1 MKNIFFTLLL
11 LSIFSSCAR
20 SYKPI
25 QENSNIKKP
34 LMLLVEYEISGMY
47 FSQKIN
53 RPYSMTVDNYGNIYI
68 VDAGNN
74 RLLKLDSLYNPIAEM
89 GGQGHQAGLLDLP
102 QFISIDNNLNLVVS
116 EEGNR
121 RISRFDSKLNFVEII
136 DFFDFDNE
144 LEYGFPSGV
153 TTSEYGEIWAADKEK
168 NRLVIYDSFGAFK
181 QTVGDFGYSG
191 GQLYSPEKIIRYK
204 SNYFVCDGGN
214 KRIIVYDEYGDY
226 LYKFE
231 QSLMQYPIGAAIH
244 DNILWVVDVVT
255 NSIFSYSLRG
265 NLINKF
271 DSDIANSDIPLNEPT
286 DIFIGKNGKIFICDS
301 GNDRILVCNVLTE

>member
-1 MKNIFFTLLL
+1 MKNIVFIFLILLN
-11 LSIFSSCAR
+11 FSSCTR

-25 QENSNIKKP
+25 EEIANVKKP
-34 LMLLVEYEISGMY
+34 LMLIVKHEISGMY
-47 FSQKIN
+47 FNQKIN
-53 RPYSMTVDNYGNIYI
+53 RPFSMAIDNNGYIYI

-74 RLLKLDSLYNPIAEM
+74 RLLKLDSLYRQIAEI

-102 QFISIDNNLNLVVS
+102 QFISIDNNLNLIVS

-121 RISRFDSKLNFVEII
+121 RLSRFDSKLNFIGKI
-136 DFFDFDNE
+136 DFFDFDDE
-144 LEYGFPSGV
+144 LEYGFPSGI

-168 NRLVIYDSFGAFK
+168 NRLVIYDSFGVFK

-191 GQLYSPEKIIRYK
+191 GQLYSPEEIIRYK

-226 LYKFE
+226 LYNFK
-231 QSLMQYPIGAAIH
+231 QSSMQYPIGAAIN
-244 DNILWVVDVVT
+244 DNILWVVDVAT

-265 NLINKF
+265 NLMKKF
-271 DSDIANSDIPLNEPT
+271 DSDIVGSEVPLKEPT
-286 DIFIGKNGKIFICDS
+286 DIFVGKYGKVFICDS
-301 GNDRILVCNVLTE
+301 GNDRILVCEILTE